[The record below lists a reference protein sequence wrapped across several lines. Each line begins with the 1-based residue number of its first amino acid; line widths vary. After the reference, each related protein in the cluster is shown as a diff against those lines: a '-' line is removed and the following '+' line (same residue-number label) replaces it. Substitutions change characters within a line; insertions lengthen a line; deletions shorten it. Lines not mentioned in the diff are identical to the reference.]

1 MQKYL
6 HYWVNLHGWG
16 MFYSIFFYSLFYR
29 PVGAHP
35 VYEATWAETELRSSA
50 SAALY
55 LVQRSRAC
63 RCRYRRA
70 GSQICAELPGC
81 CTLEEQKNI

>member
-50 SAALY
+50 AAALY
-55 LVQRSRAC
+55 TWSSVAGLAGADTAKLGVRSVQNCQA
-63 RCRYRRA
+63 A
-70 GSQICAELPGC
+70 AH
-81 CTLEEQKNI
+81 